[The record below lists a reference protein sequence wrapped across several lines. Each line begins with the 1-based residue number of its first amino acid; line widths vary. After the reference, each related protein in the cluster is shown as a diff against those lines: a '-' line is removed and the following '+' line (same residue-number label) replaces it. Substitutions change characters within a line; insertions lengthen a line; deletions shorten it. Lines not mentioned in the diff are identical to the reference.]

1 MININ
6 FVIVYLFISVVFF
19 LLFMCIWVLF
29 TNYYH
34 KDFYKLYAEK
44 NILSL
49 FFVILSFFI
58 HVIGIFEMLLC
69 YSNMTINHCLE
80 NDIISM
86 VKVMLGYGFYSGL
99 SVAFSLISLLRSGIV
114 YFLSKKFIKLI
125 ESNKLDTD
133 LLNSDSKRLK

>member
-1 MININ
+1 
-6 FVIVYLFISVVFF
+6 
-19 LLFMCIWVLF
+19 MCIWVLF